1 MAWDSNSHQT
11 ESHANQFFFLAT
23 YPKNRRNT
31 RKDDQILFRFSW
43 IVMRIGT
50 PNFSESTFPGSRII
64 DHLGSVIERYRK
76 LECDPNPGIGT
87 FSSKKSTIPPAA
99 LVFFALR
106 NYVGSMIPLAI
117 HQLKK
122 ILRDLSS
129 GSVKAVGP
137 FIVPWRC
144 PGSTMGDPPR
154 LPDAV

>member
-1 MAWDSNSHQT
+1 VIRIQELGLFHQK
-11 ESHANQFFFLAT
+11 NPQFHL
-23 YPKNRRNT
+23 PL
-31 RKDDQILFRFSW
+31 LF
-43 IVMRIGT
+43 
-50 PNFSESTFPGSRII
+50 
-64 DHLGSVIERYRK
+64 
-76 LECDPNPGIGT
+76 
-87 FSSKKSTIPPAA
+87 
-99 LVFFALR
+99 FFALR

>member
-11 ESHANQFFFLAT
+11 ESHANHFFFLAT

-99 LVFFALR
+99 LVFFFCFKELCGQHDSFSHPPAEK
-106 NYVGSMIPLAI
+106 NP
-117 HQLKK
+117 
-122 ILRDLSS
+122 
-129 GSVKAVGP
+129 
-137 FIVPWRC
+137 
-144 PGSTMGDPPR
+144 PGSEQRLRESGGALHRALAMPGVDHGRPAPPT
-154 LPDAV
+154 